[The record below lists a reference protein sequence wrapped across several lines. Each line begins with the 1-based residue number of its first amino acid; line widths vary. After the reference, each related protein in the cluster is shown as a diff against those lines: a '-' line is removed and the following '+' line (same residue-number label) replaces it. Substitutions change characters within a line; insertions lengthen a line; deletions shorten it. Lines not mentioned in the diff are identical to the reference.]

1 MTRVILKPF
10 TREANI
16 ERFFNDFSE
25 NLEVSFNS
33 FPKVDVVEDN
43 DSLNLIAELPGVKKE
58 DVKIILEDGVL
69 TISGEKKNEL
79 ISKEDIN
86 IFNNE
91 RIFGKFERKFK
102 LTDDINPDEVT
113 AKYENGLLKIKVAKL
128 KPEEPKE
135 RIIEVK

>member
-1 MTRVILKPF
+1 MTKVILKPF
-10 TREANI
+10 TRGANF

-25 NLEVSFNS
+25 DLEVSFNS
-33 FPKVDVVEDN
+33 FSKVDVVEDS

-58 DVKIILEDGVL
+58 DVKIVLEDGVL
-69 TISGEKKNEL
+69 TINGEKKNEL
-79 ISKEDIN
+79 VGKEEIN
-86 IFNNE
+86 IFNSE

-102 LTDDINPDEVT
+102 LTDDVNPDEIT

>member
-1 MTRVILKPF
+1 MTKVILKPF
-10 TREANI
+10 TRGANF

-25 NLEVSFNS
+25 DLEGSFNS
-33 FPKVDVVEDN
+33 FPKVDVVEDS

-58 DVKIILEDGVL
+58 DVKIVLEDGVL
-69 TISGEKKNEL
+69 TINGEKKNEL
-79 ISKEDIN
+79 VGKEEIN
-86 IFNNE
+86 IF
-91 RIFGKFERKFK
+91 KFERKFK
-102 LTDDINPDEVT
+102 LTDDVNPDEIT

>member
-1 MTRVILKPF
+1 MTQVILKPF
-10 TREANI
+10 TREANF

-43 DSLNLIAELPGVKKE
+43 DSLNLIAELPGVKKK
-58 DVKIILEDGVL
+58 DAKIVLEDGVL

-79 ISKEDIN
+79 VGEEDIN
-86 IFNNE
+86 IFNSE

-102 LTDDINPDEVT
+102 LTDNINPDET

>member
-1 MTRVILKPF
+1 MTQVILKPF
-10 TREANI
+10 TSGANL
-16 ERFFNDFSE
+16 ERFFNDSSE

-33 FPKVDVVEDN
+33 FPKVDVVEDS

-58 DVKIILEDGVL
+58 DAKIVLEDGVL

-79 ISKEDIN
+79 VGKEDIN
-86 IFNNE
+86 IFNSE
-91 RIFGKFERKFK
+91 RFFGKFERRFK
-102 LTDDINPDEVT
+102 LTDDVNPDEIT